1 MTRPRF
7 EPIGGEVGACPC
19 RQPANRRQ
27 NRLVKDT
34 FLFRTFVDSYN
45 ELVRHL
51 TVKLRSRSDADDVA
65 QETFLKISRMGGDTV
80 VENPRS
86 YLFRMADNAA
96 IDHLRRQK
104 VRTRFV
110 SGEPDIERPA
120 EEPSPEEQADYR
132 QRLALLAR
140 IVDDLPPRQK
150 QAFVLH
156 KFDGLGHQEIAA
168 RLGISRSAVEKLLM
182 KALATCRDR
191 LEEHLE

>member
-1 MTRPRF
+1 M
-7 EPIGGEVGACPC
+7 GLALS
-19 RQPANRRQ
+19 QSSSRRQ

-34 FLFRTFVDSYN
+34 FLFRTFVESYN

-65 QETFLKISRMGGDTV
+65 QETFLKISRMVGDTV
-80 VENPRS
+80 VDNPRS

-110 SGEPDIERPA
+110 SGEPETERPA

-191 LEEHLE
+191 LGEHLE

>member
-1 MTRPRF
+1 M
-7 EPIGGEVGACPC
+7 
-19 RQPANRRQ
+19 
-27 NRLVKDT
+27 
-34 FLFRTFVDSYN
+34 DSYN

-51 TVKLRSRSDADDVA
+51 TVKLRSRSDANDVA

-80 VENPRS
+80 VDNPRS

-104 VRTRFV
+104 VRTRLA
-110 SGEPDIERPA
+110 SDEPAIEQPA
-120 EEPSPEEQADYR
+120 DTPSPEEQVDYR
-132 QRLALLAR
+132 QRLVLLTR

-168 RLGISRSAVEKLLM
+168 KLGISRSAVEKLLM

-191 LEEHLE
+191 FGEHLE

>member
-1 MTRPRF
+1 M
-7 EPIGGEVGACPC
+7 GLALS
-19 RQPANRRQ
+19 QSSSRRQ

-34 FLFRTFVDSYN
+34 FLFRTFVDSYT

-65 QETFLKISRMGGDTV
+65 QETFLKISRMGGNTV
-80 VENPRS
+80 VDNPRS
-86 YLFRMADNAA
+86 YLFRIADNAA

-104 VRTRFV
+104 VRTRLV
-110 SGEPDIERPA
+110 SGEPETEQPGQ
-120 EEPSPEEQADYR
+120 EPSPEEQADYR

-191 LEEHLE
+191 FEEHLE